1 MVRSIA
7 AWVQWKWSFYAIFT
21 RDIFVVW
28 NLTLYNYNTSWYF
41 PKPPTKQYGRLSAHA
56 MKHLRP
62 GPARL
67 KLLLSEF
74 PLFLCMWMRMA
85 YGIICSKPLE
95 VSLFAKLHLTFLYWK
110 RSEHEMIEEQGALN
124 CIAMWIQNV
133 SFWLTWLLG
142 DDLGPRYMWKSPLNT
157 EYAHSWIEKTASW
170 SYVVGCDQSQWL
182 VAMRIPSSMSCY
194 RLSSIFRYSLKHH
207 SSFIHQI

>member
-1 MVRSIA
+1 MAGSPR
-7 AWVQWKWSFYAIFT
+7 K
-21 RDIFVVW
+21 RHG
-28 NLTLYNYNTSWYF
+28 N
-41 PKPPTKQYGRLSAHA
+41 
-56 MKHLRP
+56 HLRP

-74 PLFLCMWMRMA
+74 PCFFCMYIDA

-95 VSLFAKLHLTFLYWK
+95 VSLFAKLNCLNLTFLYWK
-110 RSEHEMIEEQGALN
+110 RSDHEIIEEQGALN
-124 CIAMWIQNV
+124 CIDTWIQNV

-142 DDLGPRYMWKSPLNT
+142 HGLGPRYMWKSPLNT

-182 VAMRIPSSMSCY
+182 VAMRIPSSISYY
-194 RLSSIFRYSLKHH
+194 RPFFVIV
-207 SSFIHQI
+207 